1 MDLVYICRDGE
12 NEELRYS
19 IRSAVKN
26 LKHDNVWVVGG
37 KPDWYT
43 GNFIEVKQ
51 SADKYYNARQNMK
64 AIINSSD
71 ISDNFILM
79 NDDFFILKRINR
91 LQVYHGGVL
100 MERIRYLKRAY
111 GSSSYT
117 KMLYYTLT
125 YLKRFH
131 NIPRPLNYAL
141 HVPFPMNKQKLAQII
156 DIDISWR
163 VAYGNIFKVGGTEVV
178 SEDGKNKDIKVYI
191 KDGNFINI
199 DKNSISDKFL
209 STEDNS
215 FEVVLP
221 FLNKKFPDPSPYES

>member
-26 LKHDNVWVVGG
+26 LKHDNIWVVGG

-43 GNFIEVKQ
+43 GNFIEVRQ

-64 AIINSSD
+64 AIVKSPD

-91 LQVYHGGVL
+91 LQVYYGGVL
-100 MERIRYLKRAY
+100 MERIRYLKRTY

-117 KMLYYTLT
+117 NMLYYTLT

-131 NIPRPLNYAL
+131 GIQRPLNYAL
-141 HVPFPMNKQKLAQII
+141 HVPFPMNKQNLAQII

-163 VAYGNIFKVGGTEVV
+163 VAYGNIFHVGGTEVI
-178 SEDGKNKDIKVYI
+178 SKDGKNKDIKVYI
-191 KDGNFINI
+191 KDGNFIDI
-199 DKNSISDKFL
+199 EKNSISDKFL

-215 FEVVLP
+215 FETVLP
-221 FLNKKFPDPSPYES
+221 FLKKKFPDPSQYEL